1 MEMTKSG
8 CFWIWLAL
16 AIATPA
22 ALAAGD
28 GPPPV
33 EHRLEQL
40 ESGLAGLR
48 QEVRALRQAVDRLL
62 SDTSRLPPSGEIQ
75 AGEPDHAHVIES
87 AAGAIESS
95 ARGLEAERQVLAEA
109 VRSNTAAVEALSAA
123 DRRRTQVSVYGTFNV
138 VDPVGQ
144 DSVFDAEAFEL
155 VLSGQPHE
163 RLGFFAEIEFERA
176 ATVGGSRGG
185 EVLLEQAYATYSF
198 SPAANLRAGVLLMPF
213 GNFNV
218 DHYAPNRDVISKP
231 LVSYVVAPS
240 DWTDNGFGLHGS
252 VVAGSAWSVEY
263 ETYLVAGLDADVT
276 ALGTRAARQSFG
288 TDNNDDKSLVGRF
301 AFNRA
306 GNLELGLSGYSGK
319 YDDAD
324 RLRLTGWAVDGSFEH
339 RRLRFTGEYNRFDA
353 EQVFG
358 PAAILEGYYGRLVLG
373 VTPPWLRR
381 GWHGRAFPSA
391 RLELVAQYDDVRLE
405 GPLDGL
411 FVINSERRTTFGLNY
426 RPSHYWVLKLNYEDS
441 EATGAPLQKGDFR
454 GYLASIGF
462 QF

>member
-1 MEMTKSG
+1 MVTSKPRR
-8 CFWIWLAL
+8 FWIWLAL
-16 AIATPA
+16 AVTAPA

-28 GPPPV
+28 GPPPI

-40 ESGLAGLR
+40 ESGLESLSR
-48 QEVRALRQAVDRLL
+48 DVRALHQMMERLL
-62 SDTSRLPPSGEIQ
+62 ADTR
-75 AGEPDHAHVIES
+75 AVEPGGAEVLES
-87 AAGAIESS
+87 AVGTLESTV
-95 ARGLEAERQVLAEA
+95 RGLETEQQGLAEA
-109 VRSNTAAVEALSAA
+109 VRSKTATLEALSAA
-123 DRRRTQVSVYGTFNV
+123 DQRRTQVSVYGTFTV
-138 VDPVGQ
+138 VDPQGE
-144 DSVFDAEAFEL
+144 DSIFDAEAFEL
-155 VLSGQPHE
+155 VFSGQPHE
-163 RLGFFAEIEFERA
+163 RLGFFAEIELEQA
-176 ATVGGSRGG
+176 AEVGGSRGG

-240 DWTDNGFGLHGS
+240 DWTDNGFGLY
-252 VVAGSAWSVEY
+252 GSAIAGEVWSFEY

-288 TDNNDDKSLVGRF
+288 SDNNDNKSVVGRF
-301 AFNRA
+301 AFSRA
-306 GNLELGLSGYSGK
+306 GTLELGLSGYSGK

-324 RLRLTGWAVDGSFEH
+324 RLRLDGWAVDGSLEH

-353 EQVFG
+353 EQSTG
-358 PAAILEGYYGRLVLG
+358 PDAVLEGYYGRLVLD
-373 VTPPWLRR
+373 VTPPWLHR
-381 GWHGRAFPSA
+381 GWHGRAFPTA
-391 RLELVAQYDDVRLE
+391 RLGLVAQYDDVRLQ

-411 FVINSERRTTFGLNY
+411 FVTNSERRTTFGVNY

-441 EATGAPLQKGDFR
+441 EATAAHLQKGDVR
-454 GYLASIGF
+454 GFLASVGF

>member
-1 MEMTKSG
+1 MPTRR
-8 CFWIWLAL
+8 FWIWLAL
-16 AIATPA
+16 ATVTPA
-22 ALAAGD
+22 ALCAAD

-33 EHRLEQL
+33 EHRLAQL
-40 ESGLAGLR
+40 ESGLADLR
-48 QEVRALRQAVDRLL
+48 REVGALHQMVERLL
-62 SDTSRLPPSGEIQ
+62 SDAQ
-75 AGEPDHAHVIES
+75 AGEPTGARELASAADTIES
-87 AAGAIESS
+87 T
-95 ARGLEAERQVLAEA
+95 ARGLEAERQELAEA
-109 VRSNTAAVEALSAA
+109 VRSNTATVEALSAA
-123 DRRRTQVSVYGTFNV
+123 DQRRTQVSVYGTFNV
-138 VDPVGQ
+138 VAPEGQ
-144 DSVFDAEAFEL
+144 NSVFDAEAFEL
-155 VLSGQPHE
+155 VFSGQPHDH
-163 RLGFFAEIEFERA
+163 LGFFAEIEFERA
-176 ATVGGSRGG
+176 AAVGSSRGG

-252 VVAGSAWSVEY
+252 AIAGNAWSFEY
-263 ETYLVAGLDADVT
+263 ETYLVAGLDADIT

-306 GNLELGLSGYSGK
+306 GTLELGLSGYTGK

-324 RLRLTGWAVDGSFEH
+324 RLDLTGWAVDGSFEH
-339 RRLRFTGEYNRFDA
+339 RRLRLTGEYNRFDA
-353 EQVFG
+353 EQVTG
-358 PAAILEGYYGRLVLG
+358 PDAVLEGYYGRLVLDI
-373 VTPPWLRR
+373 TPPWLHR
-381 GWHGRAFPSA
+381 GWHGQAFPTA
-391 RLELVAQYDDVRLE
+391 GLALVAQYDHVRLE

-411 FVINSERRTTFGLNY
+411 RVTNSERRTTLGLNY

-441 EATGAPLQKGDFR
+441 EATADALQKGDFR
-454 GYLASIGF
+454 GYLASVGF

>member
-1 MEMTKSG
+1 MSKL
-8 CFWIWLAL
+8 CRFWIGLAL
-16 AIATPA
+16 VVTPA
-22 ALAAGD
+22 VLAAGD

-40 ESGLAGLR
+40 ESGLDSLR
-48 QEVRALRQAVDRLL
+48 REVRALHQMMERLL
-62 SDTSRLPPSGEIQ
+62 ADAQ
-75 AGEPDHAHVIES
+75 AAVEPGGAHVLES
-87 AAGAIESS
+87 AVGAVESTV
-95 ARGLEAERQVLAEA
+95 RDLETERQELAEA
-109 VRSNTAAVEALSAA
+109 VRSNTATVEALSAA
-123 DRRRTQVSVYGTFNV
+123 DQRRTQVSVYGSFNV
-138 VDPVGQ
+138 VDAQGQ

-155 VLSGQPHE
+155 VFSGQPHE
-163 RLGFFAEIEFERA
+163 RLGFFAEIEFEQA
-176 ATVGGSRGG
+176 AEVGGSRGG

-231 LVSYVVAPS
+231 LVSYAVAPS

-252 VVAGSAWSVEY
+252 AIAGDNWSFEY

-288 TDNNDDKSLVGRF
+288 TDNNDNKSVVGRF

-306 GNLELGLSGYSGK
+306 GALELGLSGYIGK

-324 RLRLTGWAVDGSFEH
+324 RLRLAGWAVDGSFEH

-353 EQVFG
+353 EQPIG
-358 PAAILEGYYGRLVLG
+358 PDAILAGYYGRLVLD
-373 VTPPWLRR
+373 VTPSWLRH
-381 GWHGRAFPSA
+381 GWHGRAFPTS
-391 RLELVAQYDDVRLE
+391 RLALVAQYDYVRLE
-405 GPLDGL
+405 GPLDQL
-411 FVINSERRTTFGLNY
+411 FVTNSERRTTFGVNY

-441 EATGAPLQKGDFR
+441 EATAAPLQKGDFR
-454 GYLASIGF
+454 GYLASVGF

>member
-1 MEMTKSG
+1 MMTRSPR

-16 AIATPA
+16 AVVTPG

-28 GPPPV
+28 GPPV
-33 EHRLEQL
+33 EQRLEQL
-40 ESGLAGLR
+40 ENGLAGLR
-48 QEVRALRQAVDRLL
+48 QEVRALHQTVERLL
-62 SDTSRLPPSGEIQ
+62 AAQ
-75 AGEPDHAHVIES
+75 AGEP
-87 AAGAIESS
+87 AGAGVAPKGSQAAQLEAAVGAVDAT
-95 ARGLEAERQVLAEA
+95 ARDLEAERQELADA
-109 VRSNTAAVEALSAA
+109 VRSNIATVEALSAA
-123 DRRRTQVSVYGTFNV
+123 DQRRTQVSVYGSFNV
-138 VDPVGQ
+138 VDARGQ

-155 VLSGQPHE
+155 VFSGQPHE

-176 ATVGGSRGG
+176 AAVGSERGG

-231 LVSYVVAPS
+231 LVSYAVAPS

-252 VVAGSAWSVEY
+252 ALAGDNWSFEY

-288 TDNNDDKSLVGRF
+288 TDNNNNKSVVGRF

-306 GNLELGLSGYSGK
+306 GALELGLSGYSGK

-324 RLRLTGWAVDGSFEH
+324 RLRLSGWAVDGFFEH
-339 RRLRFTGEYNRFDA
+339 RRLRFTGEYNRLDA
-353 EQVFG
+353 EQTTG
-358 PAAILEGYYGRLVLG
+358 LDAILEGYYGRLVLDA
-373 VTPPWLRR
+373 TPSWLHR
-381 GWHGRAFPSA
+381 GGHGRAFPTA

-411 FVINSERRTTFGLNY
+411 FVTNSERRTTFGVNY
-426 RPSHYWVLKLNYEDS
+426 RPSHHWVLKLDYEDS
-441 EATGAPLQKGDFR
+441 EATAAPLQKGDFR
-454 GYLASIGF
+454 GYLGSVGF